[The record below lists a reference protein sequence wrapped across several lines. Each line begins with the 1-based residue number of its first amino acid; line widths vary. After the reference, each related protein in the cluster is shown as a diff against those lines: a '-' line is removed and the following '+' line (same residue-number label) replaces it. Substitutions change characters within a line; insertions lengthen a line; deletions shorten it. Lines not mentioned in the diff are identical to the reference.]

1 MHTGDENGYD
11 SGTRSRVLLGPETF
25 VRPIDFGGQNF
36 FHAGEEILVDQDG
49 IVILVAVTDSQ
60 VSVIDG
66 VVWVEPVESE
76 MPDDAVEAL
85 CSLHDSGP
93 HSLFEEAGD
102 DYEGPS
108 LVGAGI

>member
-1 MHTGDENGYD
+1 MHEVQYV
-11 SGTRSRVLLGPETF
+11 SSTRSRVLLGSDTF
-25 VRPIDFGGQNF
+25 IRPIDLGGQNF
-36 FHAGEEILVDQDG
+36 FRAGEEILIDQDG
-49 IVILVAVTDSQ
+49 IVVLVAVTDSQ

-66 VVWVEPVESE
+66 VVWVEPVETGE
-76 MPDDAVEAL
+76 MPDDAVAAL
-85 CSLHDSGP
+85 CRLHDSGP